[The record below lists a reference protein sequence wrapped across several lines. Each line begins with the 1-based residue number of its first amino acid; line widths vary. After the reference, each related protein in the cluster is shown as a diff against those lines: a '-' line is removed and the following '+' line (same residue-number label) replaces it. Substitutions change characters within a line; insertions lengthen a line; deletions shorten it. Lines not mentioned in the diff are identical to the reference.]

1 MITATKEPKTCR
13 GFNGRG
19 HPIFT
24 KFEYVKLRRGKL
36 LCKECR
42 DKLTA
47 ESEDNKFWRL
57 LINRVRG

>member
-13 GFNGRG
+13 GFNLRR

-24 KFEYVKLRRGKL
+24 GFEYVKLRRGKF

-42 DKLTA
+42 DTLEANRVDKQFFT
-47 ESEDNKFWRL
+47 D
-57 LINRVRG
+57 LINFK

>member
-13 GFNGRG
+13 GFNGVH

-24 KFEYVKLRRGKL
+24 GFRYKKLRRGKN
-36 LCKECR
+36 LCDECC
-42 DKLTA
+42 DKMKA

-57 LINRVRG
+57 LINRVK